1 MKKNY
6 NYWATS
12 QNTPQFKLKRMLHIL
27 SNACLVINL
36 IVFAILLPEI
46 RLWTLG
52 LAFCFLA
59 YTFLQLFDK
68 RKDQWAWWVII
79 FGIVLSLAIS
89 VCYILL
95 FDLYLYFVV
104 IAAQVIISTV
114 IFGVLKRKWHIGRPR
129 GSSKPYEGMTKNIF
143 FPYIQQKRF

>member
-6 NYWATS
+6 NYWSTP
-12 QNTPQFKLKRMLHIL
+12 QNTPQFKLKRILHIL

-52 LAFCFLA
+52 LAFLFLA

-79 FGIVLSLAIS
+79 FGIVLSIAIS
-89 VCYILL
+89 VCYVLL
-95 FDLYLYFVV
+95 FDLYLYFLV
-104 IAAQVIISTV
+104 IMAQVIISTV
-114 IFGVLKRKWHIGRPR
+114 IFRILKGKWYGIVIR
-129 GSSKPYEGMTKNIF
+129 GSSNPY
-143 FPYIQQKRF
+143 

>member
-6 NYWATS
+6 NDWVTPH
-12 QNTPQFKLKRMLHIL
+12 TPQFKSKRILHIL
-27 SNACLVINL
+27 SITCLVINL

-52 LAFCFLA
+52 IAIVFTA
-59 YTFLQLFDK
+59 YLFLQLFDK

-79 FGIVLSLAIS
+79 FGIVLSLVIS

-95 FDLYLYFVV
+95 FDLYLYFIV
-104 IAAQVIISTV
+104 IAIQIIVSTIV
-114 IFGVLKRKWHIGRPR
+114 FCIFKRK
-129 GSSKPYEGMTKNIF
+129 
-143 FPYIQQKRF
+143 

>member
-6 NYWATS
+6 DYYVTP
-12 QNTPQFKLKRMLHIL
+12 QNTPKFKLKRILHIL

-36 IVFAILLPEI
+36 IVFSILFPDI

-68 RKDQWAWWVII
+68 RKEQWTWWVII
-79 FGIVLSLAIS
+79 FGIVLSIAIS
-89 VCYILL
+89 MCYILL
-95 FDLYLYFVV
+95 FDFYLYFA
-104 IAAQVIISTV
+104 ILGGQIIIPSI
-114 IFGVLKRKWHIGRPR
+114 IFL
-129 GSSKPYEGMTKNIF
+129 IF
-143 FPYIQQKRF
+143 KKKLL

>member
-6 NYWATS
+6 NYWVTPH
-12 QNTPQFKLKRMLHIL
+12 NTPQFKLKRLLHIL
-27 SNACLVINL
+27 SSSCLVVNL
-36 IVFAILLPEI
+36 VVFAILLPDI

-52 LAFCFLA
+52 LALCFLA

-79 FGIVLSLAIS
+79 FGIILSIAIP

-95 FDLYLYFVV
+95 FDLYLYFII
-104 IAAQVIISTV
+104 IASQIIISTAIV
-114 IFGVLKRKWHIGRPR
+114 YIYKTKRKTPKGGAI
-129 GSSKPYEGMTKNIF
+129 
-143 FPYIQQKRF
+143 

>member
-6 NYWATS
+6 NYFVTP
-12 QNTPQFKLKRMLHIL
+12 NTPQFKLKRLLHIL
-27 SNACLVINL
+27 SNGCLVINL
-36 IVFAILLPEI
+36 IVFAILISDI

-79 FGIVLSLAIS
+79 FGIVLSIAIS
-89 VCYILL
+89 ICYILL
-95 FDLYLYFVV
+95 FDLYLYFA
-104 IAAQVIISTV
+104 IIGGQIIISSV
-114 IFGVLKRKWHIGRPR
+114 IFCVFKK
-129 GSSKPYEGMTKNIF
+129 K
-143 FPYIQQKRF
+143 

>member
-6 NYWATS
+6 NYWVTS
-12 QNTPQFKLKRMLHIL
+12 QYTPQFKLKRILHIL
-27 SNACLVINL
+27 SSACLVINL

-52 LAFCFLA
+52 IAFVSTA
-59 YTFLQLFDK
+59 YLFLQLFDK
-68 RKDQWAWWVII
+68 RKDQWVWWVVIW
-79 FGIVLSLAIS
+79 GIVLSIAIPI
-89 VCYILL
+89 CYILL

-114 IFGVLKRKWHIGRPR
+114 IFGMLKRK
-129 GSSKPYEGMTKNIF
+129 
-143 FPYIQQKRF
+143 

>member
-6 NYWATS
+6 NYWVTP
-12 QNTPQFKLKRMLHIL
+12 QNTPQFKLKRILHIL
-27 SNACLVINL
+27 SSTCLEVNL
-36 IVFAILLPEI
+36 IVFAILLPDI

-52 LAFCFLA
+52 LASFFLA

-79 FGIVLSLAIS
+79 FGIVLSFAIS

-95 FDLYLYFVV
+95 FDLYLYFIV
-104 IAAQVIISTV
+104 IATQIIISTI
-114 IFGVLKRKWHIGRPR
+114 IFCAFKRK
-129 GSSKPYEGMTKNIF
+129 
-143 FPYIQQKRF
+143 

>member
-6 NYWATS
+6 NYWATHQS
-12 QNTPQFKLKRMLHIL
+12 TPQFKLKRILHIL
-27 SNACLVINL
+27 SSACLVINL
-36 IVFAILLPEI
+36 IAFAILLPEI

-89 VCYILL
+89 VCYVLL

-114 IFGVLKRKWHIGRPR
+114 VFCVLLSER
-129 GSSKPYEGMTKNIF
+129 N
-143 FPYIQQKRF
+143 

>member
-6 NYWATS
+6 NYWVTPH
-12 QNTPQFKLKRMLHIL
+12 NTPQFKLKRILHIL

-52 LAFCFLA
+52 LAFVFIA
-59 YTFLQLFDK
+59 YTLLQLFDK
-68 RKDQWAWWVII
+68 RKDQWAWWVIV
-79 FGIVLSLAIS
+79 FGIVLSLAVP

-95 FDLYLYFVV
+95 FDLYFYFAV
-104 IAAQVIISTV
+104 IGTEFIISSV
-114 IFGVLKRKWHIGRPR
+114 IFCAFNKK
-129 GSSKPYEGMTKNIF
+129 
-143 FPYIQQKRF
+143 

>member
-6 NYWATS
+6 NYWVTPQS
-12 QNTPQFKLKRMLHIL
+12 TPQFKLKRILHIL
-27 SNACLVINL
+27 SSTCLVVNL

-52 LAFCFLA
+52 IAFVFTA
-59 YTFLQLFDK
+59 YLFLQLFDK
-68 RKDQWAWWVII
+68 RKDQWAWWGII
-79 FGIVLSLAIS
+79 FDVFISLVIS

-104 IAAQVIISTV
+104 IAAQVISSTV
-114 IFGVLKRKWHIGRPR
+114 IFGMLKRK
-129 GSSKPYEGMTKNIF
+129 
-143 FPYIQQKRF
+143 